1 MLLDFAQVWVLTG
14 DKTETAINIG
24 YSAGLLGPEMI
35 LIRLQNR
42 GQSIG
47 ILRDQLKSLI
57 SLFQEL
63 AADTLDL
70 DRIYTSMQASVNKII
85 FGKKKNK
92 NKQRNRNR
100 NRSKNDDENGSRD
113 GEEEGE
119 DEEGDSDQDASD
131 IKNNVD
137 DSDDQYNQVEGGMR
151 RRKQSLQDSD
161 YNYPDTDDI
170 GETLNP
176 LLPRPASH
184 SPEQD
189 DLKKYDEGRKI
200 ELDQLTSESLALI
213 VDG

>member
-1 MLLDFAQVWVLTG
+1 M
-14 DKTETAINIG
+14 NIG

-57 SLFQEL
+57 SLFQDL

-70 DRIYTSMQASVNKII
+70 DRIYTSMQASVNRII
-85 FGKKKNK
+85 FGKRKNK
-92 NKQRNRNR
+92 NKHRNRNR
-100 NRSKNDDENGSRD
+100 NRSKNGNESGSGD
-113 GEEEGE
+113 SGGEGE
-119 DEEGDSDQDASD
+119 DDEGDSDQDTKD
-131 IKNNVD
+131 IKNKVD

-176 LLPRPASH
+176 LLSRSNSR
-184 SPEQD
+184 SPDD
-189 DLKKYDEGRKI
+189 DLKKYDVVKKI

>member
-1 MLLDFAQVWVLTG
+1 M
-14 DKTETAINIG
+14 NIG

-57 SLFQEL
+57 SLFQDL

-70 DRIYTSMQASVNKII
+70 DRIYTSMQASVNRII
-85 FGKKKNK
+85 FGKRKNR
-92 NKQRNRNR
+92 NKHRNRNR
-100 NRSKNDDENGSRD
+100 NRSKNGNESGSGD
-113 GEEEGE
+113 SGGEGE
-119 DEEGDSDQDASD
+119 DDEGDSDQDTND
-131 IKNNVD
+131 IKNKVD

-176 LLPRPASH
+176 LLSRSNSR
-184 SPEQD
+184 SPDD
-189 DLKKYDEGRKI
+189 DLKKYDVVKKI

>member
-1 MLLDFAQVWVLTG
+1 M
-14 DKTETAINIG
+14 NIG

-57 SLFQEL
+57 SLFQDL

-70 DRIYTSMQASVNKII
+70 DRIYTSMQASVNRII
-85 FGKKKNK
+85 FGKRKNR
-92 NKQRNRNR
+92 NKHRNRNR
-100 NRSKNDDENGSRD
+100 NRSKNGNESGSGD
-113 GEEEGE
+113 SGGEGE
-119 DEEGDSDQDASD
+119 DDEGDSDGDTND
-131 IKNNVD
+131 IKNKVD
-137 DSDDQYNQVEGGMR
+137 DCDDQYNQIEGGMR

-176 LLPRPASH
+176 LLSRSNSR
-184 SPEQD
+184 SPDD
-189 DLKKYDEGRKI
+189 DLKKYDVVKKI

>member
-1 MLLDFAQVWVLTG
+1 M
-14 DKTETAINIG
+14 NIG

-57 SLFQEL
+57 SLFQDL

-70 DRIYTSMQASVNKII
+70 DRIYTSMQASVNRII
-85 FGKKKNK
+85 FGKRKNR
-92 NKQRNRNR
+92 NKHRNRNR
-100 NRSKNDDENGSRD
+100 NRSKNGNESGSGD
-113 GEEEGE
+113 SGGEGE
-119 DEEGDSDQDASD
+119 DDEGDSDRDTND
-131 IKNNVD
+131 IKNEVD
-137 DSDDQYNQVEGGMR
+137 DCDDQYNQVEGGMR

-176 LLPRPASH
+176 LLSRSNSR
-184 SPEQD
+184 SPDD
-189 DLKKYDEGRKI
+189 DLKKYDVVKKI